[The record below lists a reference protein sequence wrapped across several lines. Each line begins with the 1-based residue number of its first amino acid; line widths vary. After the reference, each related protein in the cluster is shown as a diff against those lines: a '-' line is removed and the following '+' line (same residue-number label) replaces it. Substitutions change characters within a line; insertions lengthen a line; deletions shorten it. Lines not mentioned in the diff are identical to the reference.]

1 MSQQRKKELTNFFDE
16 VTNDTSEEE
25 SILDSILDCSERY
38 TDLNLYEVGGSK
50 NIFRAFDNMSGRE
63 VAYAK
68 LKDESSSAQ
77 MDNFLREARINA
89 LLQHPNIVPVYDI
102 GINEEEPFF
111 SMKFIAGQTLA
122 EIITDLNNASPE
134 TVKNFPQTSLIDIF
148 LKICDAISYA
158 HSHGI
163 LHLDLKPENIRI
175 DSFGDVQVCD
185 WGLARVIDG
194 IDDMHDQFGS
204 LEQYSLNQ
212 NDVENMTINGFL
224 KGTPGYMAPEQAGV
238 ARHRK
243 GPCTDVYSLG
253 AVLYSLL
260 CYKKPFEGD
269 LKTVITKTLAGD
281 FPTPS
286 KVKKDVPEALESIC
300 LKAMETLPEERYQSV
315 AELHKDILSFR
326 NGYVTSAEESNLW
339 KIFSLFLKRNK
350 AISVI
355 VAASLMLVFALS
367 FFHIDSLK
375 KERDIANEALAVA
388 KEEKE
393 KRQYLSDLGVDFFIK
408 QAKQMVVFHS
418 FEEAEKLIAQ
428 IPKSEFTEEQ
438 KAQVNDL
445 FGQVAFY
452 RQEYNK
458 ASGLLKNTK
467 DRHNKFLLKMAQKY
481 AQRKPSDQVF
491 LKGDDFVELLD
502 ELEAFNVLHAWR
514 SYEHKMRKFKDIFE
528 HIKAVEKMI
537 HVKNNGLG
545 KINIKL
551 TENKGKY
558 YLDLSNNPEMQS
570 VIGLRFMPL
579 SGINFSGCGI
589 KNVQMAHLKNLPL
602 EELNLSDCGF
612 TNYHFLKHYKQLKR
626 ITVNAEEAKHP
637 NFRQYTQNL
646 DVIIQE

>member
-1 MSQQRKKELTNFFDE
+1 MNQLRKQELTDFFDE
-16 VTNDTSEEE
+16 VINDSSDEE
-25 SILDSILDCSERY
+25 SILDSILECTERY

-50 NIFRAFDNMSGRE
+50 NIFKAFDNMSGRE
-63 VAYAK
+63 VAFAK
-68 LKDESSSAQ
+68 LKDESSSSQ

-102 GINEEEPFF
+102 GINEDEPFF
-111 SMKFIAGQTLA
+111 CMKFIAGQTLA
-122 EIITDLNNASPE
+122 EIISKLRSDNPE
-134 TVKNFPQTSLIDIF
+134 TTKEFTQASLIDIF

-194 IDDMHDQFGS
+194 MDDMHDQFGS

-212 NDVENMTINGFL
+212 SDMENMTINGFL
-224 KGTPGYMAPEQAGV
+224 KGTPGYMAPEQAGGSKL
-238 ARHRK
+238 RK
-243 GPCTDVYSLG
+243 GPCTDIYALG
-253 AVLYSLL
+253 VILYSLL
-260 CYKKPFEGD
+260 CYQKPFEGD
-269 LKTVITKTLAGD
+269 LKTVIKKTQEGD
-281 FPTPS
+281 FETPS
-286 KVKKDVPEALESIC
+286 KIKKDVPEALESIC
-300 LKAMETLPEERYQSV
+300 LKAMEALPENRYQSV
-315 AELHKDILSFR
+315 EELHKDILSYR
-326 NGYVTSAEESNLW
+326 NGYLTSAEESSVW
-339 KIFSLFLKRNK
+339 KVVSLFIKRNK
-350 AISVI
+350 AISFI
-355 VAASLMLVFALS
+355 ITAGLLFILSLSLFY
-367 FFHIDSLK
+367 IDSLK
-375 KERDIANEALAVA
+375 KERDIAKEALTLAQ
-388 KEEKE
+388 EEKE

-418 FEEAEKLIAQ
+418 FKEAENVISQ
-428 IPKSEFTEEQ
+428 IPESEFTEEQ

-458 ASGLLKNTK
+458 ASELFKNTK

-481 AQRKPSDQVF
+481 AQIKPSDQVF
-491 LKGDDFVELLD
+491 LKGDDFVKLLD
-502 ELEAFNVLHAWR
+502 ELEAFDVLHAWR
-514 SYEHKMRKFKDIFE
+514 SYEHEMRNFKDIFE

-570 VIGLRFMPL
+570 VTGLRFMPL
-579 SGINFSGCGI
+579 SGINFSNCGI

-602 EELNLSDCGF
+602 EELNLSGCGF
-612 TNYHFLKHYKQLKR
+612 TNYHFLKHYKQIKR

-637 NFRQYTQNL
+637 SLLKYSKNL
-646 DVIIQE
+646 QVIISP